1 MEPLSIITGT
11 IKTLSA
17 LATLYKGCIAVNSRF
32 LVKKI
37 EKFSEKPFDENVV
50 RNFVEEID
58 ISRWEE
64 IQDLVI
70 HQLTQAES
78 VVKAIYERNLVE
90 ALLTRKISDAEFWK
104 MNFVLQHLYT
114 FDVGDLVKL
123 YDGINCSKD
132 QKKIFTFYQL
142 LNHDNG
148 RYVEGHT
155 LVLHDDYLLNDFG
168 KKFVESIK
176 GNDIG

>member
-1 MEPLSIITGT
+1 MELLSILRGT
-11 IKTLSA
+11 TKTLSA
-17 LATLYKGCIAVNSRF
+17 LATLYNGCLAVNSRF

-37 EKFSEKPFDENVV
+37 EKFSEKPFDEEVV
-50 RNFVEEID
+50 RNFVEGID
-58 ISRWEE
+58 INRWEE

-78 VVKAIYERNLVE
+78 IVKAIYERNLVE

-114 FDVGDLVKL
+114 FDVGDLIKF
-123 YDGINCSKD
+123 YDGADCSKD

-148 RYVEGHT
+148 RSVEGYT
-155 LVLHDDYLLNDFG
+155 LVLHDNYLLNDFG
-168 KKFVESIK
+168 KKFVESIRE
-176 GNDIG
+176 